1 VASIIAV
8 HRHRFA
14 IMSDE
19 RAKDRCS
26 VTVIECNAIA
36 NSELEHGVIC
46 LHLLKEL
53 EPFHNPVIE
62 VAQFRF
68 AQFVDVDDQ
77 FVSLFHHS
85 RNYPNSSVLL
95 KMVRSNVT

>member
-14 IMSDE
+14 IMPDE
-19 RAKDRCS
+19 RAKNHFS
-26 VTVIECNAIA
+26 VTVIKCNAIA
-36 NSELEHGVIC
+36 NSELQHGVIC
-46 LHLLKEL
+46 LQLVKEM

-77 FVSLFHHS
+77 FVGLFHHS
-85 RNYPNSSVLL
+85 RNYPNSSALL
-95 KMVRSNVT
+95 KMVRSNIT